1 MKIAIQLSGQLRFWQ
16 ESYLHWKKIQKHFSS
31 NNIDVDIHLCT
42 WKDDYTKK
50 INFDN
55 LTTTNLI
62 KLENSILTN
71 SNEDDKKNKL
81 RRGHIPLDLLPLSYQ
96 QYWGSRFRRL
106 YQRKNNIE
114 YDFIILSRPDCLIQN
129 FKRIFDLKDF
139 IAESFSTIFIPHGVR
154 NSVGFKP
161 YHPSRLCNDFLC
173 IGTEDSI
180 NLYCNG
186 FLYSYIQSSQSFKS
200 TNHTYPAMTSM
211 KTNLHTQ
218 DINLSLKLLGE
229 R

>member
-1 MKIAIQLSGQLRFWQ
+1 MKIAIQLSGQLRVWQ
-16 ESYLHWKKIQKHFSS
+16 ESYLHWKKIQEYFSS

-42 WKDDYTKK
+42 WKEDYTKK

-55 LTTTNLI
+55 LTTSNLI
-62 KLENSILTN
+62 KLENNILTKV
-71 SNEDDKKNKL
+71 NEDDKYKM
-81 RRGHIPLDLLPLSYQ
+81 RRGIKPINLLPLSYQ

-106 YQRKNNIE
+106 YQKENNIE
-114 YDFIILSRPDCLIQN
+114 YDFIILSRPDCIIRN
-129 FKRIFDLKDF
+129 FEHIFDLKDF

-161 YHPSRLCNDFLC
+161 NLPSRFCNDYLC

-180 NLYCNG
+180 NLFSNG
-186 FLYSYIQSSQSFKS
+186 FLYSYIQSSQSFIS
-200 TNHTYPAMTSM
+200 TNHTYPAMTCM

-218 DINLSLKLLGE
+218 DINLTLNLLGE